1 MKTELERCKEALQVA
16 IEELGTKNRHTLEK
30 TCEAASVEALERM
43 DKILNPPVEM
53 ETFKVVRWY
62 CPKCNSTDC
71 ETGGHFFESV
81 KLTGTYP
88 RPKKQPV
95 ERSVPVTLESTLSGH
110 VVATFDALADRSAV
124 IDKTGTFIWVE

>member
-71 ETGGHFFESV
+71 ETGGHESV

-95 ERSVPVTLESTLSGH
+95 ERSASVAFTTNGWERCDGEWREVSG
-110 VVATFDALADRSAV
+110 
-124 IDKTGTFIWVE
+124 KTGTFIWVE